1 MIEKHRNYTIREL
14 KELFGPNWREALG
27 IPYQPVIQNKP
38 IINFFEEFDDET
50 KEIYLTIYN
59 LIKSKNINRNINVWA
74 TGSRVKGTWKT
85 KEEAEEY
92 AVTYKCR
99 VKYSDY
105 DYHTDALV
113 RPTKQEFEEILNVSV
128 DQAGGEGHKV
138 LITV

>member
-1 MIEKHRNYTIREL
+1 MIEKHRNYTVREL

-27 IPYQPVIQNKP
+27 IPYQPVIQNHP
-38 IINFFEEFDDET
+38 VINSFEEFDDET

-59 LIKSKNINRNINVWA
+59 LIKSKNPTRNINVWA

-113 RPTKQEFEEILNVSV
+113 RPTKQEFQEALNVPV

>member
-1 MIEKHRNYTIREL
+1 MIQKHRNYTVAEL
-14 KELFGPNWREALG
+14 KQMFGPNWRDELG
-27 IPYQPVIQNKP
+27 IPRQPVIQNHP
-38 IINFFEEFDDET
+38 IINSFGEFDDET

-113 RPTKQEFEEILNVSV
+113 KPTKQEFQEVLNVPV

-138 LITV
+138 LIAP